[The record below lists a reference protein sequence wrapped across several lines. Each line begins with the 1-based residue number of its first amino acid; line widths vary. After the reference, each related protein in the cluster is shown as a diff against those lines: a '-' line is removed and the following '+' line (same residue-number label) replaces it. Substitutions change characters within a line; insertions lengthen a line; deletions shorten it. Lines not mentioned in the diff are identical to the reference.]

1 MLKRVYISCELN
13 APLHTT
19 KKNGIDTPM
28 LWHVIPAG
36 YLIIEAENNFPSYT
50 EGLIFKLKGELS
62 FYV

>member
-28 LWHVIPAG
+28 SI
-36 YLIIEAENNFPSYT
+36 NDDR
-50 EGLIFKLKGELS
+50 ELQ
-62 FYV
+62 